1 MVKVVWLSRHGF
13 LNAEVEALKEK
24 FGDNVEIV
32 QINRTFRDADDV
44 VEDVIKTGAK
54 YVIPVIPLS
63 MLFRCVH
70 HPKAKSLTWIWS
82 DFEAVHSGERSFCD
96 SDPCPDYNPDT
107 DVLLRSRLGTR
118 HLRFRGFK
126 KIKDI
131 QLVLEDF

>member
-82 DFEAVHSGERSFCD
+82 D
-96 SDPCPDYNPDT
+96 T